1 MTMMGARWRRSGGEE
16 ERERER
22 TDVVVVEVRRWFGKT
37 RSIGGGEQSG
47 CP

>member
-1 MTMMGARWRRSGGEE
+1 MEEKWWRRRER